1 MTLRSSLVLALEGAT
16 STRVLFVQKEPKDP
30 VPCMVCRII
39 GDMPLLDVQG
49 NDTGMSRA
57 RIQLTSIDDDYSG
70 LEALVTATETELFAN
85 HTDFLA
91 VIPLETKIED
101 KEDNLYYSIREYL
114 IWYRK

>member
-1 MTLRSSLVLALEGAT
+1 MTLRTSLVTVIEGAT
-16 STRVLFVQKEPKDP
+16 GATLHFLQKEPKDP
-30 VPCMVCRII
+30 VPCTVCRII

-70 LEALVTATETELFAN
+70 LETLVNATETELFAN

-114 IWYRK
+114 IWYR